1 MAIFGYLTL
10 AFKVWMFVDALRR
23 RVPFFWYLVLTFPF
37 GEVIY
42 FAAVKAR
49 DFGVRPGAPEE
60 ERKPSPVVRLERVA
74 EESPSFHNR
83 TQLAW
88 ALMEEKQPERAQHYF
103 ELALTTHPGD
113 REALFGLG
121 LSKLE
126 QEDYAAAIATL
137 TELVDE
143 SFSYEDYDAALGLV
157 EALYQDGQRE
167 GAFELLERIVRTSH
181 RIEHL
186 VALARYQMRA
196 ERRDEARVTL
206 ERAIE
211 DFEAQSEFLRR
222 RNGAVATEARQMLRA
237 LTEEHEE

>member
-103 ELALTTHPGD
+103 EHSERFYEFFEEMLEWSREQGIYAPGPMGRTEPSAPQPEPIERGIPQELQLPLFGGAAV
-113 REALFGLG
+113 REALKKGG
-121 LSKLE
+121 SGE
-126 QEDYAAAIATL
+126 P
-137 TELVDE
+137 
-143 SFSYEDYDAALGLV
+143 
-157 EALYQDGQRE
+157 
-167 GAFELLERIVRTSH
+167 ER
-181 RIEHL
+181 
-186 VALARYQMRA
+186 
-196 ERRDEARVTL
+196 
-206 ERAIE
+206 
-211 DFEAQSEFLRR
+211 
-222 RNGAVATEARQMLRA
+222 
-237 LTEEHEE
+237 